1 MDVRFRAVIRCC
13 DVYNSKRCGNCSGF
27 AAMLSYADLSIGSL
41 QERRYCFGNR
51 IFSSFSRL
59 LRSVCLSWHRD
70 TCNMSCRGTSGRP
83 SISWDGRKNGY
94 TEIHRGEFCLFAG
107 SFYITCRLPMWIF
120 DICFYPFPRRENDP
134 ERIPVHIFQICE
146 DHFVEIRNVQIPV
159 NRIHPVFIEAIV
171 ASAAEYVFV
180 IDFSGDDPLVTGVYF
195 RRVLI
200 QCGMP
205 QKPSR
210 SYLFR
215 LFSE

>member
-134 ERIPVHIFQICE
+134 ERIPVHIFP
-146 DHFVEIRNVQIPV
+146 DLRRPLRRNTECSDTGKS
-159 NRIHPVFIEAIV
+159 HP
-171 ASAAEYVFV
+171 
-180 IDFSGDDPLVTGVYF
+180 FSSKL
-195 RRVLI
+195 
-200 QCGMP
+200 
-205 QKPSR
+205 
-210 SYLFR
+210 
-215 LFSE
+215 

>member
-1 MDVRFRAVIRCC
+1 MTQNESRF
-13 DVYNSKRCGNCSGF
+13 
-27 AAMLSYADLSIGSL
+27 
-41 QERRYCFGNR
+41 
-51 IFSSFSRL
+51 IF
-59 LRSVCLSWHRD
+59 
-70 TCNMSCRGTSGRP
+70 
-83 SISWDGRKNGY
+83 
-94 TEIHRGEFCLFAG
+94 
-107 SFYITCRLPMWIF
+107 
-120 DICFYPFPRRENDP
+120 
-134 ERIPVHIFQICE
+134 FQICE